1 MISGRHIFAVVRRE
15 LRSYFASP
23 IAYVAMTMFV
33 VISGFF
39 FSNMT
44 VYYVRQATL
53 ADQQIAAIGQSHYQ
67 LDVPTTVLSEFF
79 KNEAFILLL
88 VIPLLTMG
96 LVTDER
102 RKGTLELLLTSPLRP
117 IELTLGKFLGAL
129 SLFGIMLLPTLPFYY
144 FLAQGGAWEPGV
156 VFAGYLGLLLV
167 AAASIALG
175 LFISSLCENVLVSAF
190 ATYGVLIALNFVDT
204 SASLARSIW
213 VDFIQYL
220 SFFQHHVEFSRGVI
234 ALRDIAYFA
243 SFVVLGLFLTQR
255 SIEAV
260 RYKRG

>member
-1 MISGRHIFAVVRRE
+1 MIWTRHILAVTKRE

-23 IAYVAMTMFV
+23 MAYVAMTMFAL
-33 VISGFF
+33 ISGFF

-44 VYYVRQATL
+44 VHYVRQAGV
-53 ADQQIAAIGQSHYQ
+53 ADQQVETLGRSHLQ
-67 LDVPTTVLSEFF
+67 LDVPTTILSEFF
-79 KNEAFILLL
+79 KNEAFILML
-88 VIPLLTMG
+88 VVPLLTMG

-117 IELTLGKFLGAL
+117 LELTLGKFLGAMA
-129 SLFGIMLLPTLPFYY
+129 LFGIMLLPTLPFYA

-156 VFAGYLGLLLV
+156 VAAGYLGLLLV
-167 AAASIALG
+167 AAASISLG

-190 ATYGVLIALNFVDT
+190 ATYGVLIALNFIDT
-204 SASLARSIW
+204 SASVARSIW

-220 SFFQHHVEFSRGVI
+220 SFFHHHVEFSRGVI
-234 ALRDIAYFA
+234 ALRDITYFA
-243 SFVVLGLFLTQR
+243 SFVVLGVFLTQR
-255 SIEAV
+255 SIEAI